1 MIKLHGL
8 RDYKNFGDALSP
20 VLIEAM
26 TGECVRAG
34 GLRESELVAVGSLL
48 ATGNGLYRAKAE
60 PFSLNWLKIVRLRVY
75 DTFAP
80 AMKVWGTGFLYE
92 NVPMEFCRIRTLDV
106 RAVRGRY
113 TLNVLNRTG
122 FCGEGQSVAFG
133 DPGIFYPSLLSTMP
147 SKKYEIGIVP
157 HEVDRFAG
165 EFVVEALMRKG
176 ISAKYIDV
184 QDDPFAVLSD
194 IASCRHVLSSSL
206 HGLIVADALGI
217 PNRQMMLSYFGYTKE
232 QYLFKFRDYYSSYG
246 LELPTIITP
255 EDVFGSPEKIV
266 SMIGEKMIVR
276 EEAIDERKRD
286 LLAAFPYG
294 RKGAYA

>member
-26 TGECVRAG
+26 TGECVKTG
-34 GLRESELVAVGSLL
+34 DMRESELVAVGSLL
-48 ATGNGLYRAKAE
+48 ATGNGLYRAKAAS
-60 PFSLNWLKIVRLRVY
+60 FSLNGLKIIRLRVC
-75 DTFAP
+75 DAFAP
-80 AMKVWGTGFLYE
+80 TMKVWGTGFLYE
-92 NVPMEFCRIRTLDV
+92 NVPAEFCRIRTLDV
-106 RAVRGRY
+106 CAVRGRY
-113 TLNVLNRTG
+113 TLNILKRTG

-133 DPGIFYPSLLSTMP
+133 DPGIFYPSLLSSQP
-147 SKKYEIGIVP
+147 SKKYEIGVVP

-165 EFVVEALMRKG
+165 EFVVDSFMRKG
-176 ISAKYIDV
+176 IPAKYIDV

-194 IASCRHVLSSSL
+194 IASCRHILSSSL

-246 LELPTIITP
+246 LELPAIITP
-255 EDVFGSPEKIV
+255 GDVFGSPEKIV
-266 SMIGEKMIVR
+266 SMIGEKMIVSK
-276 EEAIDERKRD
+276 ESLEERKRD
-286 LLAAFPYG
+286 LLAAFPYA
-294 RKGAYA
+294 RKG